1 MSDPHRGAYTPSTDD
16 PLTFDARRPAAV
28 AGGRRPFPWALAISI
43 LALLIVIGAV
53 FYFYRSGI
61 RAPNGAPQPVGTPVG
76 SITAPAPAEA
86 QPADPAA
93 GLEIYHAAQAPG
105 TPVAPTFAPT
115 PEQPQARPTTPVQAA
130 ALPTAQPAAPA
141 PAADSDQPTPQV
153 YVMNRDDGLA
163 GSQTTVLQKS
173 APAPVAAKPAPVK
186 TAPAPKPVAPK
197 PAPTTVTPGNYV
209 VQIGAVSSTA
219 LANEALAQ
227 AASIAGGGHGK
238 AITPVTVNGATLYR
252 TAVTGF
258 TTKEAAIAYCNKLK
272 AAGKSCFV
280 R

>member
-16 PLTFDARRPAAV
+16 PLTFDARRPAA
-28 AGGRRPFPWALAISI
+28 AAGRRPFPWALAISI

-53 FYFYRSGI
+53 FYFYRSGV

-76 SITAPAPAEA
+76 SITAPAPPEA

-93 GLEIYHAAQAPG
+93 GLEIYQSAQAPG
-105 TPVAPTFAPT
+105 TPAAPTFAPA
-115 PEQPQARPTTPVQAA
+115 PEQPVARPTTPVQTTAIA
-130 ALPTAQPAAPA
+130 PAQPAAA
-141 PAADSDQPTPQV
+141 PTDSDQPTPQV
-153 YVMNRDDGLA
+153 YVLNRDSGPT
-163 GSQTTVLQKS
+163 GSATTALNNA
-173 APAPVAAKPAPVK
+173 APAPAKPAPVK
-186 TAPAPKPVAPK
+186 TVAPK
-197 PAPTTVTPGNYV
+197 PAPAPAPVVPKTTTPGNFV
-209 VQIGAVSSTA
+209 VQIGAVSSTQ
-219 LANEALAQ
+219 LANEAIAQ

-238 AITPVTVNGATLYR
+238 AVTPVTVNGATLYR

-258 TTKEAAIAYCNKLK
+258 TTKEAAIAYCAKLK

>member
-28 AGGRRPFPWALAISI
+28 GGRRPFPWALAISI

-53 FYFYRSGI
+53 FYFYRSGV
-61 RAPNGAPQPVGTPVG
+61 RAPNAAPQPVGTPIG
-76 SITAPAPAEA
+76 AITAPAPAEA

-93 GLEIYHAAQAPG
+93 GLEIYRAG
-105 TPVAPTFAPT
+105 ETPSGQAPTFAPA
-115 PEQPQARPTTPVQAA
+115 PEQPQPRPTTPVQAA
-130 ALPTAQPAAPA
+130 AIPPAQPA
-141 PAADSDQPTPQV
+141 PAATADDGKPTPQV
-153 YVMNRDDGLA
+153 YVLTQNGA
-163 GSQTTVLQKS
+163 PQQGQTTYLNS
-173 APAPVAAKPAPVK
+173 TAAAPAKAPVAAAPKP
-186 TAPAPKPVAPK
+186 TPAPK
-197 PAPTTVTPGNYV
+197 PTTVTPGNFV

-219 LANEALAQ
+219 LANTALAQ

-238 AITPVTVNGATLYR
+238 SITPVTVNGATLYR

-258 TTKEAAIAYCNKLK
+258 TTKEAAIAFCGKLK

>member
-16 PLTFDARRPAAV
+16 PLTFDARRPAA

-53 FYFYRSGI
+53 FYFYRSGV

-86 QPADPAA
+86 QPQDPAA
-93 GLEIYHAAQAPG
+93 GLEIYKAAQAPG
-105 TPVAPTFAPT
+105 TPAAPTFAPA
-115 PEQPQARPTTPVQAA
+115 PEQPQPRPTTPVQAA
-130 ALPTAQPAAPA
+130 ALPAAQPA
-141 PAADSDQPTPQV
+141 PAADDEKPTPQV
-153 YVMNRDDGLA
+153 YMLNGDDA
-163 GSQTTVLQKS
+163 PTGSQTTALNNT
-173 APAPVAAKPAPVK
+173 APAKLAPVK
-186 TAPAPKPVAPK
+186 PAPAPKPAPV
-197 PAPTTVTPGNYV
+197 PTTVTPGNFV

-219 LANEALAQ
+219 LANAALAQ

-238 AITPVTVNGATLYR
+238 SITPVTVNGATLYR